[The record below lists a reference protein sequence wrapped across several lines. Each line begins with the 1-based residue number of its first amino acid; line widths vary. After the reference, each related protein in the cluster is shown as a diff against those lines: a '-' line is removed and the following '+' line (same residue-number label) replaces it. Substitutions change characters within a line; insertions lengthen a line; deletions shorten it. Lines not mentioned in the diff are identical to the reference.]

1 MHTVKEVIHALN
13 TFAPPQ
19 LAESWDHV
27 GLMVGSEKAEVK
39 RVLCALDLNLEVID
53 EAIRIGAQMIVTHH
67 PLLFKPIHSIQYDTP
82 MGQMLY
88 RLIKNDL
95 TVFSMHTNF
104 DIVQGGIN
112 DYLAHQLGLTSI
124 KPLQVTASN
133 KFQKLIVYVP
143 QSHYESVRDAII
155 QSNKATI
162 GQYSGC
168 TFGSEG
174 IGTFIPLEGSHPYR
188 GETHQ
193 LEQVQEVKLECMV
206 HPNQLQEL
214 MAIIQNVHPYEE
226 IAYDVYNLEN
236 VKQVE
241 GIGRVGTCET
251 MQVKDVIQ
259 RLKQIF
265 NIPYVRLVGK
275 EDQKISKVA
284 LCSGSGGSLISQ
296 AAHEADLY
304 ITGDVSFHQA
314 QEAISK
320 GLVVVDVGHYASEN
334 IAMPI
339 IEKYLKNHFQD
350 MEVVCSKVNGET
362 FQTL

>member
-1 MHTVKEVIHALN
+1 MYTVKEVIHALN

-27 GLMVGSEKAEVK
+27 GLMVGSEKAEVTSI
-39 RVLCALDLNLEVID
+39 LCALDLNLEVID
-53 EAIRIGAQMIVTHH
+53 EAIRVGAQMIVTHH
-67 PLLFKPIHSIQYDTP
+67 PLLFKPIHCIQYDQP

-95 TVFSMHTNF
+95 AVFSMHTNF

-124 KPLQVTASN
+124 KPLQVTVSN
-133 KFQKLIVYVP
+133 KLQKLIVYVP
-143 QSHYESVRDAII
+143 KSHYESVRDAII

-162 GQYSGC
+162 GHYSGC
-168 TFGSEG
+168 TFSSEG

-214 MAIIQNVHPYEE
+214 MAIIQSVHPYEE

-241 GIGRVGTCET
+241 GIGRVGICET

-259 RLKQIF
+259 HLKQIF
-265 NIPYVRLVGK
+265 SIPYVRLVGK
-275 EDQKISKVA
+275 EDQKVSKVA

-314 QEAISK
+314 QEALSK

-339 IEKYLKNHFQD
+339 IEKYLNNHFQGIK
-350 MEVVCSKVNGET
+350 VICSKVNGET